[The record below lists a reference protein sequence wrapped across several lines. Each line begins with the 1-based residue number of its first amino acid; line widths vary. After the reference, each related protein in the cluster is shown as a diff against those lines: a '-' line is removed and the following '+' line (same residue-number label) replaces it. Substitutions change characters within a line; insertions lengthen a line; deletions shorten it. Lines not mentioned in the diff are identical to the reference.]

1 MLALGDQL
9 PRYLLDRQQIWTT
22 VVYTALFSLVF
33 ILVSIPFSDNAW
45 FALGASNAFFYT
57 VAFVVVAALVVIVSR
72 ALMFR
77 CRTMKNFTVLGYVC
91 WNVSEVVVVA
101 LLYTLFTFE
110 GIKAGIIPPVG
121 RETGMVFLSALV
133 YTAVCLCV
141 PFVLCS
147 LQATIRDK
155 DNTIRLMNYGNVV
168 SDKPAPPYADK
179 RITLFDNNGVLKFS
193 ISSDN
198 LYFIESDDN
207 YIKAWYMDSA
217 GEMKQYMLRCRLKT
231 VEDSFADSELVRC
244 HRKYIVNIRKISILK
259 SEKEGYKIDFDI
271 DSIDPIPI
279 SKTYEQAVLA
289 RFNSR

>member
-1 MLALGDQL
+1 MIKFLDQL
-9 PRYLLDRQQIWTT
+9 PRYLLEKQQIWMT

-33 ILVSIPFSDNAW
+33 ILVSVPFSGNAW
-45 FALGASNAFFYT
+45 FALGSSEAFFYT
-57 VAFVVVAALVVIVSR
+57 LAFVLIAALIVVLSR
-72 ALMFR
+72 MLMYR
-77 CRTMKNFTVLGYVC
+77 CRTLERFTILGYAL
-91 WNVSEVVVVA
+91 WVVA
-101 LLYTLFTFE
+101 EVILVSLLYTFFTYEGVRLGVIEPYLRSTGAVFE
-110 GIKAGIIPPVG
+110 
-121 RETGMVFLSALV
+121 SALV
-133 YTAVCLCV
+133 YTSVCLCV
-141 PFVLCS
+141 PFVFS
-147 LQATIRDK
+147 AMSFALQDR

-168 SDKPAPPYADK
+168 SDRPAVPYTDK

-193 ISSDN
+193 ISSDS

-244 HRKYIVNIRKISILK
+244 HRKYIVNIRKIAVLK
-259 SEKEGYKIDFDI
+259 SVKDGYKIDFDI
-271 DSIDPIPI
+271 DSVEPIPV